1 MIISTVP
8 INDTVDLPVLYVNP
22 IMSQQDLDK
31 IQRYIDLKDS
41 HHSEALIEI
50 IELKTKLNNKDD
62 LLKFLNTQLKK
73 RDLIHSGFIDSVE
86 EREQHASTAY
96 GNLVAIPHPVMPLAK
111 QTFIYMITMA
121 KPIAWDDKE
130 VQIVF
135 CLGLKKNTTINLE
148 KMYQNLTDIINDY
161 TKVLKLIE
169 ADTEEQFHK
178 VFSP

>member
-1 MIISTVP
+1 M
-8 INDTVDLPVLYVNP
+8 
-22 IMSQQDLDK
+22 
-31 IQRYIDLKDS
+31 
-41 HHSEALIEI
+41 
-50 IELKTKLNNKDD
+50 ELKTKLNNKDD

-111 QTFIYMITMA
+111 QTFIYMITME